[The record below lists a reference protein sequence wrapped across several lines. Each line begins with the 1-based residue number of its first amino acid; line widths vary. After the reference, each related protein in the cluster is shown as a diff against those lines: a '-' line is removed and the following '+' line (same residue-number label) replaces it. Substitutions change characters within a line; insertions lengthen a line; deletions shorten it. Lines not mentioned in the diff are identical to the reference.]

1 MRFKLFSLFLLVS
14 FLCYSQ
20 ERKDGDF
27 GSYTIKQAQ
36 SPLVTNIVGW
46 AYDGS
51 FKKWAGYKN
60 LIMSKYKSGN
70 NKTPLQASMYD
81 MGDYSL
87 DNILSMKFKSVVV
100 NSVQYYALYIVRW
113 EHYYDYPE
121 IFTDSHYYKDTYIYL
136 FAEEEYNKL
145 FDLPDTICKINITTS
160 NYSRRNHMSPF
171 RQTKEREYF
180 ELTAANLTSKRHCG
194 WFYVKKEGDSYVRFQ
209 FPEKY
214 LYVKEEV
221 TKEVKDKYLYS
232 TVEFEK
238 IVCDFSKGYFELPMS
253 AWKSLRIK

>member
-46 AYDGS
+46 SYDES

-60 LIMSKYKSGN
+60 LIMNKYKSGN

-100 NSVQYYALYIVRW
+100 NSVQYS
-113 EHYYDYPE
+113 P
-121 IFTDSHYYKDTYIYL
+121 KDIL
-136 FAEEEYNKL
+136 NCL
-145 FDLPDTICKINITTS
+145 CQHGSLSGLNS
-160 NYSRRNHMSPF
+160 
-171 RQTKEREYF
+171 
-180 ELTAANLTSKRHCG
+180 
-194 WFYVKKEGDSYVRFQ
+194 VV
-209 FPEKY
+209 FPK
-214 LYVKEEV
+214 
-221 TKEVKDKYLYS
+221 S
-232 TVEFEK
+232 T
-238 IVCDFSKGYFELPMS
+238 C
-253 AWKSLRIK
+253 SLGQDNV